1 MADDEL
7 IDYNEEEETVTTQSE
22 SKVSK
27 EVSSRI
33 NH

>member
-7 IDYNEEEETVTTQSE
+7 IDYNEEEETVTAQAE

-27 EVSSRI
+27 KCVQTWP
-33 NH
+33 